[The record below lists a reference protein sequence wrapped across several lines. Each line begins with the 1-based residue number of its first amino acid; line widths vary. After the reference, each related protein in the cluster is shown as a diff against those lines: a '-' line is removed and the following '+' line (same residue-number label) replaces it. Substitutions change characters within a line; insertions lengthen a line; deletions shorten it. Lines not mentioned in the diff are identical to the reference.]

1 MKTYFRKAILLL
13 GMFVYILTYTACA
26 LPIDNVSRDDLPNEG
41 QEQTIE
47 TNETIENNVEETTKT
62 TTEQINPLAADEPFL
77 NLWRELY
84 VFGAGSSDK
93 HETWNSV
100 FDQCLLSGNNKKPLF
115 LYDTI
120 DKRGIFP
127 IVEDSKY
134 IQWTVLYPR
143 INASAGASSGSF
155 SKENPADYVAIQD
168 GKVYLPLQFAN
179 FLEDYKDVLT
189 ENMLIPCIVYSD
201 SAFMPSE
208 NDEDIL
214 ARWDAFTKEFEL
226 IAKVL
231 EENEILY
238 LPLTYYQE
246 VWPHWNMATGVYVF
260 LTAEDIYS
268 LQSSADLPIVI
279 TYTHYILIEAN
290 SPLPYQ

>member
-1 MKTYFRKAILLL
+1 MKITLKFLICMSLTVLLL
-13 GMFVYILTYTACA
+13 ISTVACA
-26 LPIDNVSRDDLPNEG
+26 SPVEPATGSDTTAGTTE
-41 QEQTIE
+41 EQTAEESTAELTEEIKD
-47 TNETIENNVEETTKT
+47 ETTVREK
-62 TTEQINPLAADEPFL
+62 PLAADEPFL

-84 VFGAGSSDK
+84 VFGAGVSDK

-143 INASAGASSGSF
+143 ISTSAGASSGSF

-214 ARWDAFTKEFEL
+214 TRWDAFTKEFEL

-290 SPLPYQ
+290 SPLPY

>member
-1 MKTYFRKAILLL
+1 MKITLKSLISLCLTVLLL
-13 GMFVYILTYTACA
+13 ISTVACA
-26 LPIDNVSRDDLPNEG
+26 FPVEPATGSDTTAGTTE
-41 QEQTIE
+41 EQT
-47 TNETIENNVEETTKT
+47 TEETTVE
-62 TTEQINPLAADEPFL
+62 TTEETKDEATVRVNPLAADEPFL

-84 VFGAGSSDK
+84 VFGAGVSDK

-120 DKRGIFP
+120 DKKGIFP

-134 IQWTVLYPR
+134 IQRTVSYPR
-143 INASAGASSGSF
+143 ITSAGASSGSF

-179 FLEDYKDVLT
+179 FLEDYKDILT

-214 ARWDAFTKEFEL
+214 TRWDAFTKEFEL

-246 VWPHWNMATGVYVF
+246 VWPHWNLATGVYVF

-290 SPLPYQ
+290 SPLPY